1 MKKIIQYF
9 VLTAIAVFAF
19 GAMSQTNAQ
28 DQAVIREL
36 YNRMGENQKTLKS
49 LKSKVRMERYNSQLK
64 EVETAQDG
72 TVLYIP
78 AKGKNANVRIDWTYP
93 QQETLSVVNGK
104 YLLYRPR
111 LEQVIEGKTSEVQK
125 KDAGSGLQFINM
137 SPQELKQNFDAKW
150 LGSELIANGSISAY
164 KLKLTPK
171 KPMQYSYAEIWV
183 TPEGM
188 PTQVKMYEKNGD
200 WTNILLYTLEKNAS
214 IKINQ
219 LVLSNLPKNVKR
231 IKG

>member
-1 MKKIIQYF
+1 MKKLIQYF
-9 VLTAIAVFAF
+9 VLTVIAVFAF
-19 GAMSQTNAQ
+19 GSIQTNAQ
-28 DQAVIREL
+28 DQVVIREL

-49 LKSKVRMERYNSQLK
+49 LRSKVQLDRYNAQLK
-64 EVETAQDG
+64 DNDPTQQG

-125 KDAGSGLQFINM
+125 KDAGSGLQFLNM

-150 LGSELIANGSISAY
+150 LGSELIAKGSISAY

-171 KPMQYSYAEIWV
+171 NPMQYAYAEVWV

-200 WTNILLYTLEKNAS
+200 WTNILLFETQKNAS
-214 IKINQ
+214 IKLDQ
-219 LVLSNLPKNVKR
+219 LGLNNLPKNTKRVK
-231 IKG
+231 G

>member
-1 MKKIIQYF
+1 MKKLIQYF

-19 GAMSQTNAQ
+19 GTVQTNAQ
-28 DQAVIREL
+28 APVVREL
-36 YNRMGENQKTLKS
+36 YNRMNENQKTLKS
-49 LKSKVRMERYNSQLK
+49 LRSKVRMEKYNSQLK
-64 EVETAQDG
+64 EIETKQDG

-78 AKGKNANVRIDWTYP
+78 AKGRNANIRIDWTYP

-125 KDAGSGLQFINM
+125 KDAGGGLQFINM
-137 SPQELKQNFDAKW
+137 SSQELKENFDAQY
-150 LGSELIANGSISAY
+150 LGTELIANGSISTY

-171 KPMQYSYAEIWV
+171 KPMQYNYAEVWV
-183 TPEGM
+183 TQEGM
-188 PTQVKMYEKNGD
+188 PTQAKIYEKNGD
-200 WTNILLYTLEKNAS
+200 WTNVLLYEVQKNAS
-214 IKINQ
+214 IKINDVA
-219 LVLSNLPKNVKR
+219 LNVPKNVKR

>member
-1 MKKIIQYF
+1 MKKTIQYF
-9 VLTAIAVFAF
+9 ILTAIAVFAF
-19 GAMSQTNAQ
+19 TAASQTNAHAQ
-28 DQAVIREL
+28 VEVREL
-36 YNRMGENQKTLKS
+36 YNRMGANQKTLKS
-49 LKSKVRMERYNSQLK
+49 LKSKVQLERYNAQLK
-64 EVETAQDG
+64 DKETTQQG

-78 AKGKNANVRIDWTYP
+78 AKGRSANVRIDWTAP

-137 SPQELKQNFDAKW
+137 SPQELKQNFDAKY
-150 LGSELIANGSISAY
+150 LGTELIANGAISAY

-171 KPMQYSYAEIWV
+171 KPMQYNYAEVWV
-183 TPEGM
+183 TAEGM

-200 WTNILLYTLEKNAS
+200 WTNVLLYEIQKNAA
-214 IKINQ
+214 IKIDQVKFN
-219 LVLSNLPKNVKR
+219 PPRNVKV

>member
-19 GAMSQTNAQ
+19 GVIQAKAQ
-28 DQAVIREL
+28 VDQSLIREL
-36 YNRMGENQKTLKS
+36 YNRMSENQKS
-49 LKSKVRMERYNSQLK
+49 LKSMRSKVQLDRYNAQLK
-64 EVETAQDG
+64 DSDPTQQG

-137 SPQELKQNFDAKW
+137 SSQELKQNFDAKW
-150 LGSELIANGSISAY
+150 LGSELIAKGTISAY

-171 KPMQYSYAEIWV
+171 KPMQYSYAEVWV

-200 WTNILLYTLEKNAS
+200 WTNILLFETQKNAS
-214 IKINQ
+214 IKLDQ
-219 LVLSNLPKNVKR
+219 LGLNNLPKNVKR

>member
-1 MKKIIQYF
+1 MKKLIQYF

-19 GAMSQTNAQ
+19 GASYQVNAQ
-28 DQAVIREL
+28 AVVVREL
-36 YNRMGENQKTLKS
+36 YNRMGENQKTLKT
-49 LKSKVRMERYNSQLK
+49 LRSKVRMEKYNSQLK
-64 EVETAQDG
+64 EVETTQQG

-78 AKGKNANVRIDWTYP
+78 AKGRSANVRIDWVAP
-93 QQETLSVVNGK
+93 QQETLSVVDGK
-104 YLLYRPR
+104 YRLYRPR

-137 SPQELKQNFDAKW
+137 SAQELKQNFDAKW

-171 KPMQYSYAEIWV
+171 KPMQYSYAEVWV
-183 TPEGM
+183 TEQGM

-200 WTNILLYTLEKNAS
+200 WTNVLLFETQKNAS
-214 IKINQ
+214 INLAQ
-219 LVLSNLPKNVKR
+219 LKLNNLPKNVKVV
-231 IKG
+231 KG

>member
-1 MKKIIQYF
+1 MKRLIQYF
-9 VLTAIAVFAF
+9 VLSAIAVFAF
-19 GAMSQTNAQ
+19 GTVQTNAQ
-28 DQAVIREL
+28 DQVVIREL
-36 YNRMGENQKTLKS
+36 YNRMSENQKTLKS
-49 LKSKVRMERYNSQLK
+49 LKSKVQMEKYNSQLK
-64 EVETAQDG
+64 EVETRQQG

-78 AKGKNANVRIDWTYP
+78 AKGKNANVRIDWVAP

-111 LEQVIEGKTSEVQK
+111 LGQVIEGKTSEVQK
-125 KDAGSGLQFINM
+125 KDAGSGLQFLNM
-137 SPQELKQNFDAKW
+137 SSQELKQNFDAKW

-171 KPMQYSYAEIWV
+171 KPMQYAYAEVWV
-183 TPEGM
+183 TAEGM

-200 WTNILLYTLEKNAS
+200 WTNVLLFESQKNAS
-214 IKINQ
+214 INLAQ
-219 LVLSNLPKNVKR
+219 LKLNNLPKDVKV

>member
-19 GAMSQTNAQ
+19 GAGNQATAQ
-28 DQAVIREL
+28 DQALIREL

-49 LKSKVRMERYNSQLK
+49 LRSMVRMERYNSQLR
-64 EVETAQDG
+64 ESEGTQEG

-78 AKGKNANVRIDWTYP
+78 AKGKSANVRIDWTHP
-93 QQETLSVVNGK
+93 QKETLSVVDGEYK
-104 YLLYRPR
+104 LYRER
-111 LEQVIEGKTSEVQK
+111 LGQVIKGKTSEVQK

-150 LGSELIANGSISAY
+150 MGPELIASGTISGY

-171 KPMQYSYAEIWV
+171 KPMQYAYAEVWV
-183 TPEGM
+183 TEQGM
-188 PTQVKMYEKNGD
+188 PTQIKMYERNGD
-200 WTNILLYTLEKNAS
+200 WTNVLLFKTEKNAS
-214 IKINQ
+214 IKLAQ
-219 LVLSNLPKNVKR
+219 LKLNNLPKNVKEIR
-231 IKG
+231 G